1 MPEQE
6 GFGKQSKHRISP
18 LWLKKYFN
26 LDKQAQD
33 GQQRHRSRPESD
45 NLAAKGE
52 ARYVYAEVWNSSTS
66 RLPTNQH
73 AYTIS
78 LVVLISSNPPIH
90 PPIRSSSPLIPLAL
104 HFRKLQPSSAAWR
117 TSPFTTTT
125 TAKADDA
132 ERPRPRSRMATEAT
146 LSSPTRLLTPASH
159 ATTSKLYQ
167 QLHQQLL
174 LLPQGKNLHPPQ

>member
-52 ARYVYAEVWNSSTS
+52 ARYVYAEVWN
-66 RLPTNQH
+66 
-73 AYTIS
+73 
-78 LVVLISSNPPIH
+78 
-90 PPIRSSSPLIPLAL
+90 RS
-104 HFRKLQPSSAAWR
+104 
-117 TSPFTTTT
+117 
-125 TAKADDA
+125 
-132 ERPRPRSRMATEAT
+132 
-146 LSSPTRLLTPASH
+146 LSSD
-159 ATTSKLYQ
+159 
-167 QLHQQLL
+167 
-174 LLPQGKNLHPPQ
+174 